1 MENRN
6 SKKERKKGNKKYR
19 WTNGQSDKEE
29 SKKEKD
35 KTNKKSQN
43 LLYTY
48 CTCIHT
54 FMSLKPDRK
63 TNRLKS

>member
-29 SKKEKD
+29 SEKEKD
-35 KTNKKSQN
+35 KITKPVIYK
-43 LLYTY
+43 LYMYTY
-48 CTCIHT
+48 IYV
-54 FMSLKPDRK
+54 FEA
-63 TNRLKS
+63 